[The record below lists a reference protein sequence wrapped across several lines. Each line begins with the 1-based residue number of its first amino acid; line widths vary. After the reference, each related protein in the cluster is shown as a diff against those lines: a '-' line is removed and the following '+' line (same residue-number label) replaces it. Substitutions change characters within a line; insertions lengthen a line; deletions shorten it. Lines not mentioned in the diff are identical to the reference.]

1 MFGSKAIDSDSG
13 SLCEILY
20 CIVVEICERFSDSR
34 EMGGAHRERT
44 VVAIRF
50 TLGHKI
56 HAWPVLDVSRNR
68 RQWDYWCAAPIVQ

>member
-50 TLGHKI
+50 TLGQFLTFREI
-56 HAWPVLDVSRNR
+56 EGNR
-68 RQWDYWCAAPIVQ
+68 IIGVQHQ